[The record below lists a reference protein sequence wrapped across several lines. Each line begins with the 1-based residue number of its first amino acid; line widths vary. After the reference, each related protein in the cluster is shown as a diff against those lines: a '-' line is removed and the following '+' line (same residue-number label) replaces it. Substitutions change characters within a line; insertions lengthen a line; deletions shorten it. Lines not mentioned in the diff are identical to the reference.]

1 MSHVLSN
8 YVLQVSTYGIGYRIL
23 PRLIRLSQNINFS
36 SDTSYDF
43 ISFRRK
49 YRKCRYFFSS
59 SSLKIS
65 NHYAFFDDISAYE
78 SKILF
83 QYNLYYYCIRSY
95 SFIRPILRFYEA
107 SVPPIYNK
115 KVFALVNK
123 YFTLFYAIY
132 SLCLKYDVKYAL
144 Q

>member
-1 MSHVLSN
+1 MSHVLNN
-8 YVLQVSTYGIGYRIL
+8 YVFQMSTYGIGYRIL
-23 PRLIRLSQNINFS
+23 PRLIRLSQNINFP

-78 SKILF
+78 SRILF
-83 QYNLYYYCIRSY
+83 QHNLYYYCIRSY
-95 SFIRPILRFYEA
+95 SFIKPILRFL
-107 SVPPIYNK
+107 SISTSN
-115 KVFALVNK
+115 
-123 YFTLFYAIY
+123 I
-132 SLCLKYDVKYAL
+132 
-144 Q
+144 